1 MTSPAPIPIQ
11 FGEPDGLPDG
21 LPEGTVWPGPDT
33 LVLMNRQIRSDA
45 DPARLSRFADD
56 RWDLNPGI
64 FEGHARSQSLNFEII
79 PEPLRLATKF
89 YIWQLIN
96 HPKARTMRRSVTNR
110 MALHTVE
117 IFFYGSLQHVLK
129 WFVSQG
135 ITEFCQVTNDMLWD
149 YLDAL
154 DDDDVAIHKRY
165 RRITEVRRLWI
176 HRSLLPF
183 YLRLPEAPPWDGE
196 DTKDLLERTRGDRE
210 NRTKRISE
218 HTMQALLRWAI
229 RFLED
234 FSEDILAAWSE
245 YQTLLAR
252 RPERRRGKRR
262 KRMAGGLQAD
272 VTAYLAE
279 LRRRGEGLPGNRR
292 EDGTLEPA
300 WRHISSILDC
310 ANSFQFTKS
319 GRMIMKSGLPI
330 ENDCYLDTAATAELD
345 GHPWHPRFP
354 FDQTPRLARLLSTAC
369 FIIVAYLS
377 GARVGETLNLRR
389 GCVSFDKDTGLWLIE
404 GLYFKGAEDEDG
416 NKIPEG
422 TVREDPW
429 VVIEIVAKAVEMLEQ
444 LHESH
449 LLFPNRLIPIKRTP
463 GKEPKRRGEARSD
476 RLIAEDLANFTTWVN
491 ERCLQLGR
499 KDHIP
504 ADAAGPIAASRFR
517 RTLAWFIRRKPRG
530 LIAASIQYGHAYTQ
544 MLQGYAGSY
553 EAGFLD
559 DYAFEDW
566 LFRMEGIAED
576 ERRLLAGEHVSGPAA
591 DAYRYRVHAASR
603 EFAGRV
609 VNNDR
614 HARDLLGDPLLQI
627 HHGEGMTCVLNPA
640 LAACQLRGS
649 ADDPMV
655 TPDTDD
661 CRPNCQCL
669 ARTDRDIE
677 TNKERAAELA
687 EIVADTLAPPIRHA
701 REQHELDRLR
711 AIIEHHERGAHP

>member
-1 MTSPAPIPIQ
+1 MTSPAPILPSEL
-11 FGEPDGLPDG
+11 GTRPDGLPDG
-21 LPEGTVWPGPDT
+21 TVWPGPGT
-33 LVLMNRQIRSDA
+33 LVLTNRQVRSDT
-45 DPARLSRFADD
+45 DSARLSRFADD

-64 FEGHARSQSLNFEII
+64 FEGHARSQTLNFEII
-79 PEPLRLATKF
+79 PAPLRLAAKF

-96 HPKARTMRRSVTNR
+96 HPKARTMRRSATNR
-110 MALHTVE
+110 MALHSVE

-129 WFVSQG
+129 WFDGRG
-135 ITEFCQVTNDMLWD
+135 ITEFRQVTNDMLWD

-154 DDDDVAIHKRY
+154 DGDSVAIHKRY
-165 RRITEVRRLWI
+165 RRITEVRRLWL
-176 HRSLLPF
+176 HRNILPF

-218 HTMQALLRWAI
+218 QTMQPLLRWSI

-234 FSEDILAAWSE
+234 FSEDILAAWDE
-245 YQTLLAR
+245 YRMLRSR
-252 RPERRRGKRR
+252 RPEHRRGQRR
-262 KRMAGGLQAD
+262 GRKSGELQAEL
-272 VTAYLAE
+272 TAFLDG
-279 LRRRGEGLPGNRR
+279 LRSRGEGLPGNRR
-292 EDGTLEPA
+292 DDGTLGPA
-300 WRHISSILDC
+300 WRHIASLLDC
-310 ANSFQFTKS
+310 SASLETTAS
-319 GRMIMKSGLPI
+319 GRLILASGLPI
-330 ENDCYLDTAATAELD
+330 ADDCYLDTPVTANLD
-345 GHPWHPRFP
+345 GRPWHLRIP
-354 FDQTPRLARLLSTAC
+354 FDEAPRLARLLSTAC
-369 FIIVAYLS
+369 FIIVIYLS
-377 GARVGETLNLRR
+377 GARVGEVLNLRR
-389 GCVSFDKDTGLWLIE
+389 GCVKHDKELGLWLME
-404 GLYFKGAEDEDG
+404 GLYFKGAEDEEG
-416 NKIPEG
+416 NKIPAG

-429 VVIEIVAKAVEMLEQ
+429 VIIEIAAKAVAMLEQ
-444 LHESH
+444 LHDSH
-449 LLFPNRLIPIKRTP
+449 LLFPNRLTPIKTTP
-463 GKEPKRRGEARSD
+463 GMETKRRGEARAD
-476 RLIAEDLANFTTWVN
+476 RLIADDIIKFINWVN
-491 ERCLQLGR
+491 ERCRQLGR

-504 ADAAGPIAASRFR
+504 ADAGGSIAPSRFR

-591 DAYRYRVHAASR
+591 DAYRYRVQAASR

-609 VNNDR
+609 LNSER
-614 HARDLLGDPLLQI
+614 HARDMLGNPLLQI
-627 HHGEGMTCVLNPA
+627 HHGDGMTCVLNPA

-677 TNKERAAELA
+677 INEVRAAELA
-687 EIVADTLAPPIRHA
+687 EIVNDPLAPAIRHA
-701 REQHELDRLR
+701 REKRELDRLLT
-711 AIIEHHERGAHP
+711 IIEHHQHGARS

>member
-1 MTSPAPIPIQ
+1 MTSPAPIEI
-11 FGEPDGLPDG
+11 GEPDGLPEG
-21 LPEGTVWPGPDT
+21 LPEGTIWPGPDT
-33 LVLMNRQIRSDA
+33 LVLMNREIASDVN
-45 DPARLSRFADD
+45 PVRLSRFADM

-64 FEGHARSQSLNFEII
+64 FEAHARSQSLNFETI

-89 YIWQLIN
+89 YVWQLIN
-96 HPKARTMRRSVTNR
+96 HPKARTMRRSGTR
-110 MALHTVE
+110 RTALHTIE
-117 IFFYGSLQHVLK
+117 IFFYGSLQPVMK
-129 WFVSQG
+129 WFVAQG
-135 ITEFCQVTNDMLWD
+135 ITEFCQVTHEMLWE

-154 DDDDVAIHKRY
+154 DTDGVAITKRY
-165 RRITEVRRLWI
+165 RRITEVRRLWV
-176 HRSLLPF
+176 HRSILPF

-218 HTMQALLRWAI
+218 HTMQPLLRWAI

-234 FSEDILAAWSE
+234 FSDDILAAWE
-245 YQTLLAR
+245 EHQVLLAR
-252 RPERRRGKRR
+252 RPERMRGKRR
-262 KRMAGGLQAD
+262 LRKPGELQAD
-272 VTAYLAE
+272 VATYLDG
-279 LRRRGEGLPGNRR
+279 LRSRGESLPGTRR
-292 EDGTLEPA
+292 DDGTVDVA
-300 WRHISSILDC
+300 WRHIASLLNC
-310 ANSFQFTKS
+310 ANSFQLTSS
-319 GRMIMKSGLPI
+319 GRMIMESGLPI
-330 ENDCYLDTAATAELD
+330 SGDINLDCPVTAELD
-345 GHPWHPRFP
+345 GMPWHPRVTFT
-354 FDQTPRLARLLSTAC
+354 QAPRLARLLSTAC
-369 FIIVAYLS
+369 FVIVSYLS
-377 GARVGETLNLRR
+377 GARVGEVLNLRR
-389 GCVSFDKDTGLWLIE
+389 GCVSFDKDTGLWLLE

-429 VVIEIVAKAVEMLEQ
+429 VVIEIVSRAVEILER
-444 LHESH
+444 LHKSH
-449 LLFPNRLIPIKRTP
+449 LLFPNRLMPIKQTP

-476 RLIAEDLANFTTWVN
+476 RLIADDMATFIAWVN
-491 ERCLQLGR
+491 ERCQQLGR

-504 ADAAGPIAASRFR
+504 TDPGGPIAASRFR

-530 LIAASIQYGHAYTQ
+530 LIAASIQYGHAHTQ

-559 DYAFEDW
+559 EYAFEDW

-591 DAYRYRVHAASR
+591 DAYRYRVQAASR

-609 VNNDR
+609 LTSER
-614 HARDLLGDPLLQI
+614 QARDLLGNPLLQI
-627 HHGEGMTCVLNPA
+627 HHGEGMTCVLNPVV
-640 LAACQLRGS
+640 AACQLRGS

-677 TNKERAAELA
+677 INKERVAELA
-687 EIVADTLAPPIRHA
+687 EIVDDPIAPPIRHA
-701 REQHELDRLR
+701 RERHELDRLR
-711 AIIEHHERGAHP
+711 AIIEHHQRGAQE

>member
-1 MTSPAPIPIQ
+1 MTSPAPVLL
-11 FGEPDGLPDG
+11 GEQNGLPEG
-21 LPEGTVWPGPDT
+21 LPEGTIWPGPNT
-33 LVLMNRQIRSDA
+33 LVLMNRQISSDA
-45 DPARLSRFADD
+45 EPARLSRFADS

-64 FEGHARSQSLNFEII
+64 FEAHARSQSLNFDII

-89 YIWQLIN
+89 YVWQLIN
-96 HPKARTMRRSVTNR
+96 HPEARTMRRSGTAR
-110 MALHTVE
+110 MALHTIE

-129 WFVSQG
+129 WFVAQG
-135 ITEFCQVTNDMLWD
+135 ITEFCQVTHDMLWN
-149 YLDAL
+149 YLDTL
-154 DDDDVAIHKRY
+154 DADGVAIHKRY

-176 HRSLLPF
+176 HRSILPF

-196 DTKDLLERTRGDRE
+196 DTQDLLDRTRGDRE

-218 HTMQALLRWAI
+218 HTMQALLWWAI

-234 FSEDILAAWSE
+234 FSEDILAAWDE
-245 YQTLLAR
+245 YQILLAR
-252 RPERRRGKRR
+252 RPEHMRGKRR
-262 KRMAGGLQAD
+262 RRQSGELQAD
-272 VTAYLAE
+272 VAAYLAG
-279 LRRRGEGLPGNRR
+279 LRSRGESLPGTRR
-292 EDGTLEPA
+292 DDGTLELS
-300 WRHISSILDC
+300 WRHIAALLNC
-310 ANSFQFTKS
+310 AGSFQYTAS
-319 GRMIMKSGLPI
+319 GRMIMESGLPI
-330 ENDCYLDTAATAELD
+330 GEDIYLDTPVAAELD
-345 GHPWHPRFP
+345 GQPWHPRIS
-354 FDQTPRLARLLSTAC
+354 FDQAPRLARLLSTAC
-369 FIIVAYLS
+369 FVIVAYLS
-377 GARVGETLNLRR
+377 GARVGEVLNLRR
-389 GCVSFDKDTGLWLIE
+389 GCVSFDKDTGLWSIE

-429 VVIEIVAKAVEMLEQ
+429 VVIEIVSRAVAVLER

-449 LLFPNRLIPIKRTP
+449 LLFPNWLKPIKRTP

-476 RLIAEDLANFTTWVN
+476 RLIAEDVAKFVAWVN
-491 ERCLQLGR
+491 ERCQQLAR

-504 ADAAGPIAASRFR
+504 ADAGGAIAASRFR

-530 LIAASIQYGHAYTQ
+530 LIAASIQYGHAYSQ

-566 LFRMEGIAED
+566 LFRMEGIDED

-591 DAYRYRVHAASR
+591 DAYRYRIQAASR

-609 VNNDR
+609 LTSER
-614 HARDLLGDPLLQI
+614 QARDMLGNPLLQI

-640 LAACQLRGS
+640 VAACQLRGS

-661 CRPNCQCL
+661 CRPRCQCL
-669 ARTDRDIE
+669 ARTDRDIQVIQDHVD
-677 TNKERAAELA
+677 ELA
-687 EIVADTLAPPIRHA
+687 EIVKDPLAPPIRHA
-701 REQHELDRLR
+701 REQRELDRLR
-711 AIIEHHERGAHP
+711 AIIEDHQCGAQE

>member
-1 MTSPAPIPIQ
+1 MTSPAPILL
-11 FGEPDGLPDG
+11 GEPDFLPDGLPD
-21 LPEGTVWPGPDT
+21 GTVWPGPDT
-33 LVLMNRQIRSDA
+33 LVLMNRQIRSDS

-64 FEGHARSQSLNFEII
+64 FEDHARSQTLNFEII
-79 PEPLRLATKF
+79 PEPLRLPTKF

-96 HPKARTMRRSVTNR
+96 HPKARTLRRSATNR

-117 IFFYGSLQHVLK
+117 IFFYGSLQYVLK
-129 WFVSQG
+129 WFADQG

-154 DDDDVAIHKRY
+154 DEDGVAIHKRY

-176 HRSLLPF
+176 HRSILPF

-196 DTKDLLERTRGDRE
+196 DTKDLLERTRGDGE
-210 NRTKRISE
+210 NRTKRIGE
-218 HTMQALLRWAI
+218 HTMQPLLRWAI

-234 FSEDILAAWSE
+234 FSSDILAAWDE
-245 YQTLLAR
+245 HRTLLSR
-252 RPERRRGKRR
+252 RPEHRRGQRR
-262 KRMAGGLQAD
+262 GRKSGELMADITVFLDGL
-272 VTAYLAE
+272 
-279 LRRRGEGLPGNRR
+279 RSRGEGLPGTRR
-292 EDGTLEPA
+292 EDGTLAPA
-300 WRHISSILDC
+300 WRHIASLLDC
-310 ANSFQFTKS
+310 SNSIENTGS
-319 GRMIMKSGLPI
+319 GRLILESGLPI
-330 ENDCYLDTAATAELD
+330 ADDCYLDTPITADLD
-345 GHPWHPRFP
+345 GQPWHRRIPL
-354 FDQTPRLARLLSTAC
+354 DEAPRLARLLSTAC
-369 FIIVAYLS
+369 FIIIAYLS
-377 GARVGETLNLRR
+377 GARVGEVLNLRR
-389 GCVSFDKDTGLWLIE
+389 GCVSHDKDLGLWLME
-404 GLYFKGAEDEDG
+404 GLYFKGAEDEEG

-429 VVIEIVAKAVEMLEQ
+429 VIIEVAAKAVGMLEQ
-444 LHESH
+444 LHDSH
-449 LLFPNRLIPIKRTP
+449 LLFPNRLKPIKTRP
-463 GKEPKRRGEARSD
+463 GMETKRRGEARAD
-476 RLIAEDLANFTTWVN
+476 RIIADDITKFIDWVN
-491 ERCLQLGR
+491 ERCRQLGR

-504 ADAAGPIAASRFR
+504 ADAGGTVAPSRFR

-591 DAYRYRVHAASR
+591 DAYRYRVQAASR

-609 VNNDR
+609 LNSER

-627 HHGEGMTCVLNPA
+627 HHGDGMTCVLNPTV
-640 LAACQLRGS
+640 AACQLRGS

-677 TNKERAAELA
+677 VTKERAAELA
-687 EIVADTLAPPIRHA
+687 EIVNDTLAPPIRHE
-701 REQHELDRLR
+701 REKRELDRLLT
-711 AIIEHHERGAHP
+711 IIEHHEHGARR

>member
-1 MTSPAPIPIQ
+1 MTSPAQIL
-11 FGEPDGLPDG
+11 FGEPDAWPEGLPD
-21 LPEGTVWPGPDT
+21 GTVWPGPDT
-33 LVLMNRQIRSDA
+33 LVLMNRQIRSDT
-45 DPARLSRFADD
+45 DPSRLSRFADD

-64 FEGHARSQSLNFEII
+64 FEGHARSQTLNFEII

-96 HPKARTMRRSVTNR
+96 HPKARTLRRSATNR

-117 IFFYGSLQHVLK
+117 VFFYGSLQHVLK
-129 WFVSQG
+129 WFVGQG
-135 ITEFCQVTNDMLWD
+135 ITEFCQVTNDMLWV

-154 DDDDVAIHKRY
+154 DEDGVAIHKRY

-176 HRSLLPF
+176 HRNILPF

-210 NRTKRISE
+210 NRTKRIGE
-218 HTMQALLRWAI
+218 QTMQPLLRWAI

-234 FSEDILAAWSE
+234 FSKDILAAWDE
-245 YQTLLAR
+245 YRLLQSR
-252 RPERRRGKRR
+252 RPEHRRGMRR
-262 KRMAGGLQAD
+262 GRKSGELQAD
-272 VTAYLAE
+272 LKVFLDG
-279 LRRRGEGLPGNRR
+279 LRSRGEGLPGTRR
-292 EDGTLEPA
+292 DDGTLEPA
-300 WRHISSILDC
+300 WRHIASLLDC
-310 ANSFQFTKS
+310 SAGIQITGS
-319 GRMIMKSGLPI
+319 GRMILESGLPI
-330 ENDCYLDTAATAELD
+330 ADDCYLDTPVTADLD
-345 GHPWHPRFP
+345 GQPWHPRIP
-354 FDQTPRLARLLSTAC
+354 FDEAPRLARLLSTAC

-377 GARVGETLNLRR
+377 GARVGEVLNLRR
-389 GCVSFDKDTGLWLIE
+389 GCVSHDKDLGLWLME
-404 GLYFKGAEDEDG
+404 GLYFKGAEDEEG

-429 VVIEIVAKAVEMLEQ
+429 VIIEIAAKAVAMLEQ
-444 LHESH
+444 LHDSH
-449 LLFPNRLIPIKRTP
+449 LLFPNRLKPIKTTP
-463 GKEPKRRGEARSD
+463 GMETKRRGEARAD
-476 RLIAEDLANFTTWVN
+476 RIIADDITKFIGWVN
-491 ERCLQLGR
+491 EHCRQLGR

-504 ADAAGPIAASRFR
+504 ADAGGSVAPSRFR
-517 RTLAWFIRRKPRG
+517 RTLAWFIRRKTRG

-591 DAYRYRVHAASR
+591 DAYRYRVQAASR

-609 VNNDR
+609 LNSER
-614 HARDLLGDPLLQI
+614 HARDVLGNPLLQI
-627 HHGEGMTCVLNPA
+627 HHGDGMTCVLNPA

-649 ADDPMV
+649 VDDPMV

-669 ARTDRDIE
+669 AHTDRDIE
-677 TNKERAAELA
+677 INKVRAGELA
-687 EIVADTLAPPIRHA
+687 EIVNDTLAPPIRHA
-701 REQHELDRLR
+701 REKRELDRLLS
-711 AIIEHHERGAHP
+711 IIEQHEHGARP